1 MALSGHNVLES
12 KPTSMPDNFHPV
24 GKYLGSASAYFPQT
38 RVLGKPGSI
47 VQFLSSPVIKI
58 LLVGTET
65 AKPLVLVTVDVSSD
79 KWNSRPIS

>member
-1 MALSGHNVLES
+1 MGLSGHIVLAS

-24 GKYLGSASAYFPQT
+24 GKYLGSASAYLPQT

-58 LLVGTET
+58 LLVGTEIS
-65 AKPLVLVTVDVSSD
+65 KPLLLVIADVSSD
-79 KWNSRPIS
+79 K